1 MSLEMSSDRAI
12 CCRCGTAYGRRKGY
26 FPVSY
31 AALYRGVGYLP
42 FCKQCVDTM
51 YNEYLSQCNDA
62 KQAVRQMCRKLDLFW
77 NESAFDSVEKKATT
91 RTMMTNYITRVNNI
105 AYAGKSYDDT
115 LLSEGSMWSFD
126 CADRPSQQN
135 ASGEEPGKDSDVSMD
150 DIPDDI
156 RTYWGPGYTP
166 EMYQDL
172 EQRRTYWVNNL
183 PDGIVMDV
191 GMEARIRQIC
201 NLELDINRMRM
212 AGKTADKQA
221 AQLSK
226 LITDMNLDPASR
238 GEENAAFDK
247 TPFGVWIDRWEN
259 KRPIPE
265 PDDEFKDSDHIIR
278 YISTWLLGHLCAMFG
293 VKNKNTSL
301 YESKIEEMR
310 VEKNASDEDDDEDIF
325 NLVFPSEAGD
335 DG

>member
-1 MSLEMSSDRAI
+1 MSSDRAI

-172 EQRRTYWVNNL
+172 EQRRTYWVNNR

>member
-1 MSLEMSSDRAI
+1 MSSDRAI

-156 RTYWGPGYTP
+156 R
-166 EMYQDL
+166 
-172 EQRRTYWVNNL
+172 
-183 PDGIVMDV
+183 
-191 GMEARIRQIC
+191 
-201 NLELDINRMRM
+201 
-212 AGKTADKQA
+212 
-221 AQLSK
+221 
-226 LITDMNLDPASR
+226 MN
-238 GEENAAFDK
+238 
-247 TPFGVWIDRWEN
+247 
-259 KRPIPE
+259 
-265 PDDEFKDSDHIIR
+265 
-278 YISTWLLGHLCAMFG
+278 
-293 VKNKNTSL
+293 
-301 YESKIEEMR
+301 
-310 VEKNASDEDDDEDIF
+310 
-325 NLVFPSEAGD
+325 
-335 DG
+335 